1 MAQDAP
7 NLFDFDPTNKRIE
20 FLRHRISECDTAY
33 YVNAEPL
40 ISDFE
45 YDQLF
50 AELQALERDNP
61 HLASPLSP
69 TQRVS
74 GSPLSEFESVEHAR
88 PMLSL
93 ANTYSQGEIAGFLE
107 RVRSGLEGNDSEFVA
122 ELKYDGV
129 ALSLT
134 YRSGKLALA
143 ATRGDGTRGDNITAN
158 ARTIK
163 HIPLEA
169 NKVQYKGK
177 AITDFEVRGEVY
189 LDEADFLRINELRS
203 EKGEKTFA
211 NPRNLTAGT
220 LKLLDPKTVAQR
232 PLKFVCY
239 KIDADGVRI
248 DSHIESLEIIS
259 QLGLPAPPYYKL
271 CRGEAEIFDF
281 INYWQTQRN
290 QLPFQIDGI
299 VIKVNSIRQQEDLG
313 QVARSPRWAVAF
325 KYSAEQATTLLKSIT
340 IQVGRTG
347 AATPVAELEPVPLAG
362 STISRATLHNEDYIR
377 ELDIRPGDTV
387 IVEKGGEVIPKVSGV
402 VLEKRPEGLP
412 PYSFPKYCSCP
423 VSAEL
428 TRPEGEANHY
438 CDHPECPWQ
447 IRRRLEHFASRN
459 AMNIEGLGE
468 KAVETFVERGLLR
481 TVADIYHLK
490 DKRFEIAQM
499 DGRGEKSTDKLLTS
513 IEESKSRDFSRFL
526 FAIGIRFI
534 GEGAAKILAKNF
546 NDLNELMS
554 ADIAK
559 LTSIREIGSKMA
571 ESIIEFFGN
580 EKEIAIINS
589 LIESGVNTASTEM
602 PDGSAWAPFSG
613 QTFVLTGELAKYPR
627 AKAKEI
633 IEQLGGKV
641 SGSVSKK
648 TNFVLAGS
656 SSGSKLD
663 KAIELGIRIISE
675 EDFDNMI
682 KMDN

>member
-1 MAQDAP
+1 MSQNTP
-7 NLFDFDPTNKRIE
+7 NLFDFDPAKERID
-20 FLRHRISECDTAY
+20 FLRQRISECDRAY
-33 YVNAEPL
+33 YVDAEPL

-50 AELQALERDNP
+50 AELQSLERDNP
-61 HLASPLSP
+61 HLASLQSP
-69 TQRVS
+69 TQRV
-74 GSPLSEFESVEHAR
+74 GGAPLVEFESVEHIR

-93 ANTYSQGEIAGFLE
+93 ANTYSQGEISAFIE
-107 RVRSGLEGNDSEFVA
+107 RVRTGLEGKESDYVA

-134 YRSGKLALA
+134 YRAGKLTIA

-163 HIPLEA
+163 QIPLEA
-169 NKVQYKGK
+169 NKVQYQGK
-177 AITDFEVRGEVY
+177 PILDFEVRGEVY
-189 LDEADFLRINELRS
+189 LDEADFLRINEQRS

-239 KIDADGVRI
+239 KIDVEGVRI
-248 DSHIESLEIIS
+248 ESHTESLELIR
-259 QLGLPAPPYYKL
+259 QLGLPAPPYFKL
-271 CRGEAEIFDF
+271 CSSELEIFDF
-281 INYWQTQRN
+281 INYWQHQRN
-290 QLPFQIDGI
+290 ELHFQIDGI
-299 VIKVNSIRQQEDLG
+299 VLKVNSIRQQEDLG

-325 KYSAEQATTLLKSIT
+325 KYSAEQASTLLKSIT

-347 AATPVAELEPVPLAG
+347 AATPVAELEPVLLAG

-387 IVEKGGEVIPKVSGV
+387 VVEKGGEVIPKVSGV
-402 VLEKRPEGLP
+402 VLEMRPEGLL

-423 VSAEL
+423 VSSEL

-438 CDHPECPWQ
+438 CNHPECPWQ

-468 KAVETFVERGLLR
+468 KAVEAFVERGLLR
-481 TVADIYHLK
+481 TIADIYQLK
-490 DKRFEIAQM
+490 DKRYEIAQM

-513 IEESKSRDFSRFL
+513 VEESKTKEFSRFL
-526 FAIGIRFI
+526 YAIGIRFI
-534 GEGAAKILAKNF
+534 GEGAAKILARNF
-546 NDLNELMS
+546 SDLRELMS
-554 ADIAK
+554 ADFDR
-559 LTSIREIGSKMA
+559 LVSIREIGSKMA
-571 ESIIEFFGN
+571 ESIIEFFRN

-589 LIESGVNTASTEM
+589 LIQSGLNTVSSERT
-602 PDGSAWAPFSG
+602 DGSARTPFSG
-613 QTFVLTGELAKYPR
+613 QTFVLTGELNKYPR
-627 AKAKEI
+627 AKAKDI

-648 TNFVLAGS
+648 TNYVLAGAN
-656 SSGSKLD
+656 SGSKLD
-663 KAIELGIRIISE
+663 KAIELGINIISE
-675 EDFDNMI
+675 EEFDRMI
-682 KMDN
+682 QEDN